1 MFVKLSCCRY
11 LCKDKTFYPFMT
23 DKEKKYSELLP
34 RLQALVEGE
43 CEEVS
48 VLANVAAVLHEAFG
62 WWWTGFYLVRDEHL
76 VLGPFQGPP
85 ACYRIG
91 LGKGVCGTAWSQGK
105 SIVVDDVESFPGHI
119 ACSSASKSE
128 IVIPLRDASG
138 NVCAVLDIDSDR
150 LSAFDDVDRTHLESA
165 MAYMS
170 QELYGNEAPL
180 VKEIY
185 LAGGCFWGV
194 EHYIKQLEGVVDTE
208 VGYANSQLAS
218 PTYEDVCSGETLAA
232 ETVRVVY
239 DARVLSLR
247 TLLDFYFKAIDP
259 VSVNQQGPDVG
270 TQYRTG
276 IYYVDAADVSVIDEV
291 MADVQGGYDELLA
304 VEVQLLDN
312 FYSAEEYHQD
322 YLVKN
327 PTGYCHL
334 PKRLFG
340 K

>member
-1 MFVKLSCCRY
+1 MCMFVKLSCCRY

-194 EHYIKQLEGVVDTE
+194 E
-208 VGYANSQLAS
+208 
-218 PTYEDVCSGETLAA
+218 
-232 ETVRVVY
+232 
-239 DARVLSLR
+239 
-247 TLLDFYFKAIDP
+247 FYFKAIDP